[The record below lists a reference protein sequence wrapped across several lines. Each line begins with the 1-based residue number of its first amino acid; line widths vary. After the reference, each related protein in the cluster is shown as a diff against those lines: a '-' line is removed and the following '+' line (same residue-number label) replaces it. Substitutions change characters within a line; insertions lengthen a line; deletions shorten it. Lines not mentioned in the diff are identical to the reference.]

1 MGVLLELDNLKRLLE
16 GFEITLLIALSSAVV
31 SIVVGMLLGSLMA
44 FGSKIMV
51 LACRVYLESI
61 RIIPLL
67 AWLFIV
73 YFGLASWFDLHISAV
88 LASVIVFSLWG
99 GAEMM
104 DLTRGVLTSVSKH
117 QVESAL
123 ALGLDSKKVISNIIF
138 PQSFLSLL
146 PSSLNLFTRMIKTTA
161 LVSLIGAIDLLKVG
175 QQIIELNLLRM
186 PNASF
191 VVYGVILMFYF
202 SLCYSLSL
210 YSSCLEKNSNT
221 LEGKMSAILET
232 KGLKKPIKT
241 IWF

>member
-16 GFEITLLIALSSAVV
+16 GFETTLLIALSSAII
-31 SIVVGMLLGSLMA
+31 SIVVGILLGSLMA
-44 FGSKIMV
+44 FGSQIVV

-123 ALGLDSKKVISNIIF
+123 ALGLDSKKVIFNIIF

-210 YSSCLEKNSNT
+210 YSSHLEKKFQHIR
-221 LEGKMSAILET
+221 G
-232 KGLKKPIKT
+232 
-241 IWF
+241 

>member
-16 GFEITLLIALSSAVV
+16 GFEITLLIALSSAMI
-31 SIVVGMLLGSLMA
+31 SIIVGMLLGSLMA

-88 LASVIVFSLWG
+88 LASIIVFSLWG

-123 ALGLDSKKVISNIIF
+123 ALGMDSKKVIFNVIF

-191 VVYGVILMFYF
+191 MVYGVILMFYF

-210 YSSCLEKNSNT
+210 CSSYLEKKFQYIR
-221 LEGKMSAILET
+221 G
-232 KGLKKPIKT
+232 
-241 IWF
+241 

>member
-16 GFEITLLIALSSAVV
+16 GFETTLLIALSSAVI
-31 SIVVGMLLGSLMA
+31 SIIVGMLLGSLMA
-44 FGSKIMV
+44 FGSQIVV

-88 LASVIVFSLWG
+88 LASIIVFSLWG

-123 ALGLDSKKVISNIIF
+123 ALGMDSKKVIFNIIF

-210 YSSCLEKNSNT
+210 YSSHLEKKFQHIR
-221 LEGKMSAILET
+221 G
-232 KGLKKPIKT
+232 
-241 IWF
+241 

>member
-16 GFEITLLIALSSAVV
+16 GFEITLLIALSSAMI
-31 SIVVGMLLGSLMA
+31 SIIVGMLLGSLMA
-44 FGSKIMV
+44 FGSQIMV

-88 LASVIVFSLWG
+88 LASIIVFSLWG

-123 ALGLDSKKVISNIIF
+123 ALGMDSKKVIFNIIF

-210 YSSCLEKNSNT
+210 YSSHLEKKFQHIR
-221 LEGKMSAILET
+221 G
-232 KGLKKPIKT
+232 
-241 IWF
+241 

>member
-16 GFEITLLIALSSAVV
+16 GFEITLLIALSSAVI

-44 FGSKIMV
+44 FGSQIVV

-117 QVESAL
+117 QLESAL
-123 ALGLDSKKVISNIIF
+123 ALGMDSKRVIFNVIF

-210 YSSCLEKNSNT
+210 YSSHLEKKFQHIR
-221 LEGKMSAILET
+221 G
-232 KGLKKPIKT
+232 
-241 IWF
+241 

>member
-16 GFEITLLIALSSAVV
+16 GFEITLLIALSSAVI

-44 FGSKIMV
+44 FGSQIVV

-73 YFGLASWFDLHISAV
+73 YFGLASLFDLHISAV
-88 LASVIVFSLWG
+88 LASIIVFSLWG

-123 ALGLDSKKVISNIIF
+123 ALGLDSKKVIFNIIF

-210 YSSCLEKNSNT
+210 YSS
-221 LEGKMSAILET
+221 
-232 KGLKKPIKT
+232 
-241 IWF
+241 

>member
-16 GFEITLLIALSSAVV
+16 GFEITLLIALSSAVI
-31 SIVVGMLLGSLMA
+31 SIIVGILLGSLMA
-44 FGSKIMV
+44 FGSQIVV
-51 LACRVYLESI
+51 LVCRVYLESI

-123 ALGLDSKKVISNIIF
+123 ALGMDSKKVIFNIIF

-210 YSSCLEKNSNT
+210 YSSHLEKKFQHIR
-221 LEGKMSAILET
+221 G
-232 KGLKKPIKT
+232 
-241 IWF
+241 

>member
-16 GFEITLLIALSSAVV
+16 GFETTLLIALSSAVI
-31 SIVVGMLLGSLMA
+31 SIIVGILLGSLMA
-44 FGSKIMV
+44 FGSQIVV

-117 QVESAL
+117 QIESAL
-123 ALGLDSKKVISNIIF
+123 ALGLDSKKVIFNIIF

-210 YSSCLEKNSNT
+210 YSSHLEKKFQHIR
-221 LEGKMSAILET
+221 G
-232 KGLKKPIKT
+232 
-241 IWF
+241 

>member
-16 GFEITLLIALSSAVV
+16 GFETTLLIALSSAII
-31 SIVVGMLLGSLMA
+31 SIIVGILLGSLMA

-123 ALGLDSKKVISNIIF
+123 ALGLDSKKVIFNIIF

-202 SLCYSLSL
+202 TLCYSLSL
-210 YSSCLEKNSNT
+210 YSSHLEKKFQHIR
-221 LEGKMSAILET
+221 G
-232 KGLKKPIKT
+232 
-241 IWF
+241 

>member
-16 GFEITLLIALSSAVV
+16 GFETTLLIALSSAVI
-31 SIVVGMLLGSLMA
+31 SIIVGMLLGSLMA

-117 QVESAL
+117 QIESAL
-123 ALGLDSKKVISNIIF
+123 ALGLDSKKVIFNIIF

-191 VVYGVILMFYF
+191 VVYGIILMFYF

-210 YSSCLEKNSNT
+210 YSSHLEKKFQHIR
-221 LEGKMSAILET
+221 G
-232 KGLKKPIKT
+232 
-241 IWF
+241 

>member
-16 GFEITLLIALSSAVV
+16 GFEITLLIALSSAVI
-31 SIVVGMLLGSLMA
+31 SIIVGMLLGSLMA
-44 FGSKIMV
+44 FGSQIVV

-123 ALGLDSKKVISNIIF
+123 ALGMDSKRVIFNIIF

-210 YSSCLEKNSNT
+210 YSSHLEKKFQHIR
-221 LEGKMSAILET
+221 G
-232 KGLKKPIKT
+232 
-241 IWF
+241 

>member
-16 GFEITLLIALSSAVV
+16 GFETTLLIALSSAMI
-31 SIVVGMLLGSLMA
+31 SIIVGTLLGSLMA

-88 LASVIVFSLWG
+88 LASIIVFSLWG

-123 ALGLDSKKVISNIIF
+123 ALGMDSKKVIFNVIF

-210 YSSCLEKNSNT
+210 YSSHLEKKFQHIR
-221 LEGKMSAILET
+221 G
-232 KGLKKPIKT
+232 
-241 IWF
+241 

>member
-16 GFEITLLIALSSAVV
+16 GFEITLLIALSSAVI

-44 FGSKIMV
+44 FGSQIVV
-51 LACRVYLESI
+51 LMCRVYLESI

-123 ALGLDSKKVISNIIF
+123 ALGLDSKKVIFNIIF

-210 YSSCLEKNSNT
+210 YSSHLEKKFQHIR
-221 LEGKMSAILET
+221 G
-232 KGLKKPIKT
+232 
-241 IWF
+241 

>member
-16 GFEITLLIALSSAVV
+16 GFEITLLIALSSAMI
-31 SIVVGMLLGSLMA
+31 SIIVGMLLGSLMA
-44 FGSKIMV
+44 FGSQIVV
-51 LACRVYLESI
+51 LMCRVYLESV

-73 YFGLASWFDLHISAV
+73 YFGLASWFDLHISTV
-88 LASVIVFSLWG
+88 LASIIVFSLWG

-123 ALGLDSKKVISNIIF
+123 ALGLDSKKVIFNIIF

-161 LVSLIGAIDLLKVG
+161 LVSLIGAIDLLKVS

-210 YSSCLEKNSNT
+210 YSSHLEKKFQHIR
-221 LEGKMSAILET
+221 G
-232 KGLKKPIKT
+232 
-241 IWF
+241 

>member
-16 GFEITLLIALSSAVV
+16 GFEITLLIALSSAVI
-31 SIVVGMLLGSLMA
+31 SIIVGMLLGSLMA
-44 FGSKIMV
+44 FGSQIVV

-88 LASVIVFSLWG
+88 LASIIVFSLWG

-123 ALGLDSKKVISNIIF
+123 ALGMDSKKVIFNVIF

-210 YSSCLEKNSNT
+210 YSSHLEKKFQHIR
-221 LEGKMSAILET
+221 G
-232 KGLKKPIKT
+232 
-241 IWF
+241 

>member
-16 GFEITLLIALSSAVV
+16 GFEITLLIAFSSAIV
-31 SIVVGMLLGSLMA
+31 SIILGILLGSLMA
-44 FGSKIMV
+44 FGSQFLIF
-51 LACRVYLESI
+51 LCRVYLESI

-73 YFGLASWFDLHISAV
+73 YFGLASLFDLHISAT
-88 LASVIVFSLWG
+88 LASIVVFSLWG
-99 GAEMM
+99 SAEMM

-123 ALGLDSKKVISNIIF
+123 ALGMDSKKVIFNIIF

-175 QQIIELNLLRM
+175 QQIIELNLLHM

-210 YSSCLEKNSNT
+210 YSSYLEKKFQYIR
-221 LEGKMSAILET
+221 G
-232 KGLKKPIKT
+232 
-241 IWF
+241 

>member
-16 GFEITLLIALSSAVV
+16 GFEITLLIALSSAVI
-31 SIVVGMLLGSLMA
+31 SIIVGMLLGSLMA
-44 FGSKIMV
+44 FGSQIVV

-123 ALGLDSKKVISNIIF
+123 ALGLDSKKVIFHIIF

-210 YSSCLEKNSNT
+210 YSSHLEKKFQHIR
-221 LEGKMSAILET
+221 G
-232 KGLKKPIKT
+232 
-241 IWF
+241 

>member
-16 GFEITLLIALSSAVV
+16 GFEITLLIALSSAVI
-31 SIVVGMLLGSLMA
+31 SIIVGMLLGSLMA

-88 LASVIVFSLWG
+88 LASIIVFSLWG

-123 ALGLDSKKVISNIIF
+123 ALGLDSKKVIFNIIF

-210 YSSCLEKNSNT
+210 YSSHLEKKFQHIR
-221 LEGKMSAILET
+221 G
-232 KGLKKPIKT
+232 
-241 IWF
+241 

>member
-16 GFEITLLIALSSAVV
+16 GFEITLLIALSSAVI
-31 SIVVGMLLGSLMA
+31 SIIVGMLLGSLMA
-44 FGSKIMV
+44 FGSKIVV

-88 LASVIVFSLWG
+88 LASIIVFSLWG

-123 ALGLDSKKVISNIIF
+123 ALGLDSKRVIFNIIF

-210 YSSCLEKNSNT
+210 YSSHLEKKFQHIR
-221 LEGKMSAILET
+221 G
-232 KGLKKPIKT
+232 
-241 IWF
+241 

>member
-16 GFEITLLIALSSAVV
+16 GFEITLLIALSSAVI
-31 SIVVGMLLGSLMA
+31 SIIVGMLLGSLMA
-44 FGSKIMV
+44 FGSQIVV

-104 DLTRGVLTSVSKH
+104 DLTRGVLTSVNKH

-123 ALGLDSKKVISNIIF
+123 ALGMDSKRVIFNVIF

-210 YSSCLEKNSNT
+210 YSSHLEKKFQHIR
-221 LEGKMSAILET
+221 G
-232 KGLKKPIKT
+232 
-241 IWF
+241 

>member
-16 GFEITLLIALSSAVV
+16 GLEITLLIALSSAIV
-31 SIVVGMLLGSLMA
+31 SIIVGILLGSLMA

-51 LACRVYLESI
+51 LACRVYLESV

-123 ALGLDSKKVISNIIF
+123 ALGLDSKKVIFNIIF

-210 YSSCLEKNSNT
+210 YSSCLEKKFQYIR
-221 LEGKMSAILET
+221 G
-232 KGLKKPIKT
+232 
-241 IWF
+241 

>member
-16 GFEITLLIALSSAVV
+16 GFEITLLIALSSAMI
-31 SIVVGMLLGSLMA
+31 SIIVGMLLGSLMA

-88 LASVIVFSLWG
+88 LASIIVFSLWG

-123 ALGLDSKKVISNIIF
+123 ALGLDSKKVIFNIIF

-186 PNASF
+186 PNVSF

-210 YSSCLEKNSNT
+210 YSSHLEKKFQHIR
-221 LEGKMSAILET
+221 G
-232 KGLKKPIKT
+232 
-241 IWF
+241 

>member
-16 GFEITLLIALSSAVV
+16 GFETTLLIALSSAII
-31 SIVVGMLLGSLMA
+31 SIVVGILLGSLMA
-44 FGSKIMV
+44 FGSQIVV

-88 LASVIVFSLWG
+88 LASIIVFSLWG

-117 QVESAL
+117 QIESAL
-123 ALGLDSKKVISNIIF
+123 ALGLDSKKVIFNIIF

-210 YSSCLEKNSNT
+210 YSSHLEKKFQYIR
-221 LEGKMSAILET
+221 G
-232 KGLKKPIKT
+232 
-241 IWF
+241 

>member
-16 GFEITLLIALSSAVV
+16 GFETTLLIALSSAIV
-31 SIVVGMLLGSLMA
+31 SIIVGMLLGSLMA

-123 ALGLDSKKVISNIIF
+123 ALGLDSKKVIFNIIF

-210 YSSCLEKNSNT
+210 YSSCLEKKFQYIR
-221 LEGKMSAILET
+221 G
-232 KGLKKPIKT
+232 
-241 IWF
+241 

>member
-16 GFEITLLIALSSAVV
+16 GFEITLLIALSSAVI
-31 SIVVGMLLGSLMA
+31 SIVVGILLGSLMA

-88 LASVIVFSLWG
+88 LASIIVFSLWG

-123 ALGLDSKKVISNIIF
+123 ALGLDSKKVIFNIIF

-210 YSSCLEKNSNT
+210 YSSHLEKKFQHIR
-221 LEGKMSAILET
+221 G
-232 KGLKKPIKT
+232 
-241 IWF
+241 

>member
-16 GFEITLLIALSSAVV
+16 GFEITLLIALSSAVI
-31 SIVVGMLLGSLMA
+31 SIIVGMLLGSLMA

-51 LACRVYLESI
+51 LACRVYLESV

-123 ALGLDSKKVISNIIF
+123 ALGLDSKKVIFNIIF

-210 YSSCLEKNSNT
+210 YSSHLEKKFQHIR
-221 LEGKMSAILET
+221 G
-232 KGLKKPIKT
+232 
-241 IWF
+241 

>member
-16 GFEITLLIALSSAVV
+16 GFEITLLIALSSAVI

-123 ALGLDSKKVISNIIF
+123 ALGLDSKKVIFNIIF

-210 YSSCLEKNSNT
+210 YSSCLEKKFQYIR
-221 LEGKMSAILET
+221 G
-232 KGLKKPIKT
+232 
-241 IWF
+241 

>member
-16 GFEITLLIALSSAVV
+16 GFEITLLIALSSAVI
-31 SIVVGMLLGSLMA
+31 SIIVGMLLGSLMA
-44 FGSKIMV
+44 FGSQIVV

-123 ALGLDSKKVISNIIF
+123 ALGLDSKRVIFNIIF

-210 YSSCLEKNSNT
+210 YSSHLEKKFQHIR
-221 LEGKMSAILET
+221 G
-232 KGLKKPIKT
+232 
-241 IWF
+241 

>member
-16 GFEITLLIALSSAVV
+16 GFEITLLIALSSAVI
-31 SIVVGMLLGSLMA
+31 SIVIGILLGSLMA
-44 FGSKIMV
+44 FGSKIVV

-117 QVESAL
+117 QIESAL
-123 ALGLDSKKVISNIIF
+123 ALGMDSKRVIFNIIF

-210 YSSCLEKNSNT
+210 YSFYLEKKFQHIR
-221 LEGKMSAILET
+221 G
-232 KGLKKPIKT
+232 
-241 IWF
+241 

>member
-16 GFEITLLIALSSAVV
+16 GFETTLLIALSSAMI
-31 SIVVGMLLGSLMA
+31 SIIVGMLLGSLMA
-44 FGSKIMV
+44 FGSQIVV

-117 QVESAL
+117 QIESAL
-123 ALGLDSKKVISNIIF
+123 ALGLDSK
-138 PQSFLSLL
+138 
-146 PSSLNLFTRMIKTTA
+146 R
-161 LVSLIGAIDLLKVG
+161 
-175 QQIIELNLLRM
+175 
-186 PNASF
+186 
-191 VVYGVILMFYF
+191 
-202 SLCYSLSL
+202 
-210 YSSCLEKNSNT
+210 
-221 LEGKMSAILET
+221 
-232 KGLKKPIKT
+232 
-241 IWF
+241 

>member
-16 GFEITLLIALSSAVV
+16 GFETTLLIALSSAIV
-31 SIVVGMLLGSLMA
+31 SIIVGMLLGSLMA

-51 LACRVYLESI
+51 LACRVYLESV

-123 ALGLDSKKVISNIIF
+123 ALGMDSKKVIFNIIF

-210 YSSCLEKNSNT
+210 YSYYLEKKFQHIR
-221 LEGKMSAILET
+221 G
-232 KGLKKPIKT
+232 
-241 IWF
+241 

>member
-16 GFEITLLIALSSAVV
+16 GFETTLLIALSSAIV
-31 SIVVGMLLGSLMA
+31 SIIVGILLGSLMA

-51 LACRVYLESI
+51 LACRVYLESV

-88 LASVIVFSLWG
+88 LASIIVFSLWG

-123 ALGLDSKKVISNIIF
+123 ALGLDSKKVIFNIIF

-210 YSSCLEKNSNT
+210 YSSHLEKKFQYIR
-221 LEGKMSAILET
+221 G
-232 KGLKKPIKT
+232 
-241 IWF
+241 

>member
-16 GFEITLLIALSSAVV
+16 GFETTLLIALSSAIV

-51 LACRVYLESI
+51 LACHVYLESI

-123 ALGLDSKKVISNIIF
+123 ALGMDSKKVIFNIIF

-210 YSSCLEKNSNT
+210 YSSCLEKKFQYIR
-221 LEGKMSAILET
+221 G
-232 KGLKKPIKT
+232 
-241 IWF
+241 

>member
-16 GFEITLLIALSSAVV
+16 GFEITLLIALSSAVI
-31 SIVVGMLLGSLMA
+31 SIIVGILLGSLMA
-44 FGSKIMV
+44 FGSKIVV

-117 QVESAL
+117 QVESTL
-123 ALGLDSKKVISNIIF
+123 ALGMDSKKVIFNIIF

-175 QQIIELNLLRM
+175 QQIIEINLLRM

-210 YSSCLEKNSNT
+210 YSFYLEKKFQHIR
-221 LEGKMSAILET
+221 G
-232 KGLKKPIKT
+232 
-241 IWF
+241 

>member
-16 GFEITLLIALSSAVV
+16 GFETTLLIALSSAVI
-31 SIVVGMLLGSLMA
+31 SIIVGMLLGSLMA

-51 LACRVYLESI
+51 LACRVYLESV

-88 LASVIVFSLWG
+88 LASIIVFSLWG

-123 ALGLDSKKVISNIIF
+123 ALGLDSKKVIFNIIF

-210 YSSCLEKNSNT
+210 YSSHLEKKFQYIR
-221 LEGKMSAILET
+221 G
-232 KGLKKPIKT
+232 
-241 IWF
+241 

>member
-16 GFEITLLIALSSAVV
+16 GFEITLLIALSSAVI

-44 FGSKIMV
+44 FGSQIMV

-88 LASVIVFSLWG
+88 LASIIVFSLWG

-123 ALGLDSKKVISNIIF
+123 ALGLDSKKVIFNIIF

-210 YSSCLEKNSNT
+210 YSSHLEKKFQHIR
-221 LEGKMSAILET
+221 G
-232 KGLKKPIKT
+232 
-241 IWF
+241 

>member
-16 GFEITLLIALSSAVV
+16 GFETTLLIALSSAIV

-73 YFGLASWFDLHISAV
+73 YFGLASLFDLHISAV

-123 ALGLDSKKVISNIIF
+123 ALGLDSKKVIFNVIF

-202 SLCYSLSL
+202 TLCYSLSL
-210 YSSCLEKNSNT
+210 YSSCLEKKFQYIR
-221 LEGKMSAILET
+221 G
-232 KGLKKPIKT
+232 
-241 IWF
+241 

>member
-16 GFEITLLIALSSAVV
+16 GFEITLLIALSSAVI
-31 SIVVGMLLGSLMA
+31 SIIVGMLLGSLMA
-44 FGSKIMV
+44 FGSQIVV

-123 ALGLDSKKVISNIIF
+123 ALGMDSKRVIFNVIF

-210 YSSCLEKNSNT
+210 YSSCLEKKFQYIR
-221 LEGKMSAILET
+221 G
-232 KGLKKPIKT
+232 
-241 IWF
+241 